1 MAEVPQLYKRQP
13 SGDPGLVA
21 VHNAQYEEKVLKMY
35 PFPIQRN
42 ATLVL
47 EEYAGAVAYMFEK
60 VPKRF
65 HTAILGRFSRKLVK
79 RMNELTPNAR

>member
-1 MAEVPQLYKRQP
+1 MTGLYKKQP
-13 SGDPGLVA
+13 SGDPSLVA
-21 VHNAQYEEKVLKMY
+21 MHNAGWEAKVLKLY
-35 PFPIQRN
+35 PFDIQRN

-47 EEYAGAVAYMFEK
+47 EEHAGAVAYMFAN

-79 RMNELTPNAR
+79 RMHQFDPQSR